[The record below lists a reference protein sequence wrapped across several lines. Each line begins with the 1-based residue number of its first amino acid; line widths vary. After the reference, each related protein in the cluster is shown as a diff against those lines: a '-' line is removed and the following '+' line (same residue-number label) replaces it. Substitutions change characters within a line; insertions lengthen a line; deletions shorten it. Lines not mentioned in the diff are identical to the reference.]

1 MHRTK
6 ILGVDFSQEMLDI
19 ANERILHKEIK
30 NLKLQHGDV
39 CELAFEDE
47 RFDIVFSMNGV
58 HAFLPQKHKAFYE
71 MYRVLKPEVFFLGS
85 LYKRETWYN

>member
-6 ILGVDFSQEMLDI
+6 ILGVDFRKEMLDI

-71 MYRVLKPEVFFLGS
+71 MYRVLKPGGLLGIF
-85 LYKRETWYN
+85 LYKRDVV